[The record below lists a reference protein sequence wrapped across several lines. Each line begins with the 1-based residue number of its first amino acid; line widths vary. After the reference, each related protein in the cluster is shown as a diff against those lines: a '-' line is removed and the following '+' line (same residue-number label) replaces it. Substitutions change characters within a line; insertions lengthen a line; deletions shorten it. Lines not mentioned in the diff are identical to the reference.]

1 MLEDKDLVSV
11 QEARSLAKAAKKA
24 QQTLAGFNKEQI
36 EKIIVSMVDAAV
48 SNAERLARMAVEET
62 GFGKVED
69 KILKNLAASR
79 DLYEFIKDMNTIG
92 VIKND
97 TVNKVIEIA
106 EPMGVVVGIV
116 PSTNPTSTAIFKS
129 IVSIKSRNGIVISP
143 HPSAVKCTN
152 EAARIMSDA
161 AVKAG
166 APEGIIGYL
175 TNSTLEATNELMTSS
190 ETSIILATGGPGM
203 VKAAYS
209 AGKPALGVGPGNV
222 PVYIERSA
230 DIKKAV
236 KDIITGKTFDNST
249 ICASEQAIIVEECIR
264 EEVIREFK
272 ALGAYFMTP
281 DETEIVGNRLITPSG
296 SMDAAYMGRSAEA
309 IAKKTGLSVPPGTTV
324 LIGEQSGVGKG
335 YPLSYEKLTCVL
347 AFYTVND
354 WEEACELCI
363 KLLNN
368 GGVGHSMCIH
378 SQNEDI
384 IMKFTIKPV
393 FRILV
398 NVPASLGAVGVLT
411 GLAPSFT
418 LGCGTWGGSSTSDNV
433 TPMHLLNIKRVA
445 YGIRDFKRE
454 PAVIGK
460 SAGDGLKGE
469 ELTEADIAR
478 IVGNVT
484 EQIISQLKNDKKK
497 INIGVS
503 NRHVHLSERDRDTLF
518 GTGFE
523 LTKMKDLIQ
532 PGQFACNEVVTITGP
547 KGEIENVRI
556 LGPERK
562 QTQVEI
568 SKSDGIKLGINA
580 PLRESGD
587 LEGSSPITVNGPK
600 GEVALKEGAI
610 TALRHIHFSVMEA
623 KEFGVRD
630 GQVVSVRVNTPKGGT
645 LDNVLVRSGDAHR
658 LEMHIDTDEANALGI
673 GANHKAELIL

>member
-11 QEARSLAKAAKKA
+11 QEARLLAKAAKKA
-24 QQTLAGFNKEQI
+24 QQTLAGYNKEQI
-36 EKIIVSMVDAAV
+36 EKIIVSMVDVAV
-48 SNAERLARMAVEET
+48 SNAERLAKMAVEET

-92 VIKND
+92 VIRND
-97 TVNKVIEIA
+97 TVNKVMEIA
-106 EPMGVVVGIV
+106 EPMGVVVGII

-143 HPSAVKCTN
+143 HPSAKNCTN
-152 EAARIMSDA
+152 EAARLMAEA
-161 AVKAG
+161 AVRAG
-166 APEGIIGYL
+166 APEGIIGCL
-175 TNSTLEATNELMTSS
+175 TNTTIEATNELMKSS
-190 ETSIILATGGPGM
+190 DTSIILATGGPGL

-249 ICASEQAIIVEECIR
+249 ICASEQAIIVEQCNR
-264 EEVIREFK
+264 EEVIKEFK

-296 SMDAAYMGRSAEA
+296 SMDASYMGRSAEA

-335 YPLSYEKLTCVL
+335 FPLSYEKLTCVL

-378 SQNEDI
+378 SQNEEI
-384 IMKFTIKPV
+384 IMKFTAKPV

-418 LGCGTWGGSSTSDNV
+418 LGSGTWGGSSTSDNV
-433 TPMHLLNIKRVA
+433 TPMHLINIKRVA
-445 YGIRDFKRE
+445 YGIREFKRE
-454 PAVIGK
+454 PAAACCSDGAVIK
-460 SAGDGLKGE
+460 NAG
-469 ELTEADIAR
+469 LTEADIAR
-478 IVGNVT
+478 IVGDV
-484 EQIISQLKNDKKK
+484 I
-497 INIGVS
+497 
-503 NRHVHLSERDRDTLF
+503 
-518 GTGFE
+518 
-523 LTKMKDLIQ
+523 
-532 PGQFACNEVVTITGP
+532 A
-547 KGEIENVRI
+547 
-556 LGPERK
+556 
-562 QTQVEI
+562 
-568 SKSDGIKLGINA
+568 KL
-580 PLRESGD
+580 
-587 LEGSSPITVNGPK
+587 
-600 GEVALKEGAI
+600 
-610 TALRHIHFSVMEA
+610 
-623 KEFGVRD
+623 
-630 GQVVSVRVNTPKGGT
+630 Q
-645 LDNVLVRSGDAHR
+645 
-658 LEMHIDTDEANALGI
+658 
-673 GANHKAELIL
+673 